1 MATVFQYFHT
11 FQCAL
16 VLWSSLM
23 LYFVL
28 ARAAQPKLT
37 NVFASPW
44 QSTLSAG
51 SHSSRGSQRFPWQST
66 LSVAVNAFR
75 RQPLIV
81 NVHARHSKITAL
93 CILLWMRITRSPPR
107 LMQKKTIILLLC
119 MYGLPRYRGPKR
131 YRPSQTI

>member
-1 MATVFQYFHT
+1 MRLG
-11 FQCAL
+11 AL
-16 VLWSSLM
+16 VKPYALFCSGTCG
-23 LYFVL
+23 
-28 ARAAQPKLT
+28 AAKV
-37 NVFASPW
+37 NKRV
-44 QSTLSAG
+44 
-51 SHSSRGSQRFPWQST
+51 RI
-66 LSVAVNAFR
+66 SVAVNAFR

-119 MYGLPRYRGPKR
+119 MYGLPRYRGPQG